1 MISWYVVSFD
11 RRLSEPKTPPG
22 SEKSTIICQ
31 NARSLSRFGSESA
44 ATSPRGPT
52 SATPDRL
59 NSAVTSTSTWRR
71 RIIMDLGA
79 RPSDA
84 ERAPRAG
91 SPYRLLGHTPGRLE
105 RAEQP
110 VPDRGRD
117 AVIDDVSMVMDAVML
132 FGSSPGRESRQVFF
146 PMVLQV
152 VEDGKVVVSEIDAGH
167 QQCRE
172 P

>member
-11 RRLSEPKTPPG
+11 SRLSEPKTPPG

-44 ATSPRGPT
+44 ATSPRGPN
-52 SATPDRL
+52 SAAPDRL
-59 NSAVTSTSTWRR
+59 KSAVTSTSTWRR

-79 RPSDA
+79 
-84 ERAPRAG
+84 
-91 SPYRLLGHTPGRLE
+91 PGRLE

-117 AVIDDVSMVMDAVML
+117 AVIDD
-132 FGSSPGRESRQVFF
+132 
-146 PMVLQV
+146 
-152 VEDGKVVVSEIDAGH
+152 
-167 QQCRE
+167 
-172 P
+172 